1 MKLALVLWAALALAL
16 SSSAQSNEERA
27 AALTFDPAR
36 LPRAAEGH
44 WSAWKP
50 SDELPLSVRDSMGVA
65 LAAYRESDYAAAL
78 VHLHGVLAREPD
90 FPAALYQLGVTHF
103 RLRRY
108 GDGAKAFERFL
119 AAAPG
124 ELGATQGLAH
134 CYYSLGDYPRAQAHY
149 ERVLAVAAA
158 SAEAW
163 RGLGLALLRQGDAQG
178 GLARLDRA
186 LELKPDHADALAWRA
201 QALFDLGRPGEALV
215 PLLRSI
221 ELAPHE
227 PRPWFLLA
235 QVQSEL
241 GREEE
246 AERARTQFRE
256 LGALEQEVRAQEGL
270 LLYDPRAIE
279 PLVRLLKLHRASR
292 NSGELRDTLARALR
306 ITPLPLELAVEA
318 LDSADAL
325 GQRDVAVRLAA
336 ELEQRF
342 SNTRAAWECLARHFA
357 VVGDAARARQARER
371 AAQL

>member
-1 MKLALVLWAALALAL
+1 MSRVLALVATLALAWPLAAQTSEEREAALA
-16 SSSAQSNEERA
+16 
-27 AALTFDPAR
+27 FDPAR
-36 LPRAAEGH
+36 LPRAAEGR
-44 WSAWKP
+44 WLAWKP
-50 SDELPLSVRDSMGVA
+50 TDKLPDSVHDTLGLA

-78 VHLHGVLAREPD
+78 VYLHAALAREPD

-108 GDGAKAFERFL
+108 GDGATAFERFL

-124 ELGATQGLAH
+124 EVGATQGLAH

-149 ERVLAVAAA
+149 ERVLAAAPT

-163 RGLGLALLRQGDAQG
+163 RGLGLALLRQGDASG
-178 GLARLDRA
+178 GLERLDRA

-215 PLLRSI
+215 PLARAI

-235 QVQSEL
+235 QLESEL

-246 AERARTQFRE
+246 AERARVQFRE
-256 LGALEQEVRAQEGL
+256 LGAIEQEVRAQEGL
-270 LLYDPRAIE
+270 LLHAPRAID

-292 NSGELRDTLARALR
+292 NVGELRDTLVRALR
-306 ITPLPLELAVEA
+306 LAPLPLELQLECLEA
-318 LDSADAL
+318 ADAL
-325 GQRDVAVRLAA
+325 GQRELAA
-336 ELEQRF
+336 QLAADVEQRF
-342 SNTRAAWECLARHFA
+342 STSRTAWDSLARHFA
-357 VVGDAARARQARER
+357 ASGDAQGAQRARER